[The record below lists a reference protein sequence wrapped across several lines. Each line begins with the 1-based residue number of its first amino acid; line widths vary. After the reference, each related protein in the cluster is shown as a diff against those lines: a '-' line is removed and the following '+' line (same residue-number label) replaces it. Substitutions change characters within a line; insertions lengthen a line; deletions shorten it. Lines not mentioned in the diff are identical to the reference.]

1 MCLAVPMVVTEVIDG
16 DTATVTLDGVSTQV
30 SIALTPDVQPGD
42 FVIVHVGF
50 ALEVLDAD
58 AARQTLELMARSDTP

>member
-1 MCLAVPMVVTEVIDG
+1 MCLAVPMVVTEIIDG

>member
-1 MCLAVPMVVTEVIDG
+1 MCLAVPMEVTEVIDG

>member
-30 SIALTPDVQPGD
+30 SIALTPGVQPSD

>member
-16 DTATVTLDGVSTQV
+16 DTATVTLDGVSTQI
-30 SIALTPDVQPGD
+30 SIALTPGVQPGD